1 MRSIDGQSGAERPW
15 QHVSNS
21 GQYSPDGFCTSIV
34 SRRHPDVYVREG
46 TNPGFIYSSS
56 ISDLISCSY
65 IQDAGSSGWCQELD
79 CKDAHSGAQWTKC
92 TFHGPSGLRDM
103 MAAQDASR
111 GMYYHGDMAHWGYN
125 EVVINAAALQGR
137 LPSAIEGFFIPI
149 EAEPVAYNRA
159 REIHAAFALE
169 YGVSAHD
176 VPLLTYDAGP
186 LGEADPEPR
195 EAFACLVCA

>member
-65 IQDAGSSGWCQELD
+65 IQDAGSGLEQACGMWPEVGPYRL
-79 CKDAHSGAQWTKC
+79 KC
-92 TFHGPSGLRDM
+92 GSLRSKSTRNDQGL
-103 MAAQDASR
+103 S
-111 GMYYHGDMAHWGYN
+111 
-125 EVVINAAALQGR
+125 
-137 LPSAIEGFFIPI
+137 
-149 EAEPVAYNRA
+149 
-159 REIHAAFALE
+159 
-169 YGVSAHD
+169 
-176 VPLLTYDAGP
+176 
-186 LGEADPEPR
+186 
-195 EAFACLVCA
+195 